1 MSGPARF
8 KIGDRVRVVV
18 GDPDYGLETGSVAVV
33 DSVSYTGGLIRLV
46 EPGAVRFGAWRF
58 ELVTTGDRN
67 AD

>member
-1 MSGPARF
+1 MSAPARF
-8 KIGDRVRVVV
+8 KTGDKVRIVT

-58 ELVTTGDRN
+58 ELITKGGPD